1 MTEAVAELGI
11 KIVVD
16 SNAQTALGDLQK
28 GAKKSTSLFAQMK
41 TRAQSSFQSI
51 GAGAVMAGQLYAK
64 AVMMVAEHGRD
75 AFLAP
80 LEAIRESDK
89 QVREMAATFALLNE
103 SAAGFEE
110 IQDYAGATKDELESM
125 GMAAGVADDTL
136 VAVFQNVYERGGK
149 SVDAAKE
156 LTEQMAYAGRAIPG
170 GALAL
175 SEGFEQIEMGVIR
188 AKNPIVGMIAA
199 TGMLKGNAKQVAKE
213 MQKMS
218 VDEQMK
224 LAEKAVAKM
233 SAKMKDVPMTFD
245 QVVTS
250 MKVMTGNLLE
260 TMGAPMMAGL
270 TKAAAVVRDM
280 FLDKE
285 GNSTVLTEKLTQ
297 GAEYFGNM
305 LAGAFSLV
313 TPFLDGFLDG
323 MGKFQEEFMVL
334 WKEIFSGSDTMGEQL
349 KTAAKFMGETLG
361 VAIKLFAISVSAVV
375 LTLEKTI
382 KYITTAYG
390 SLMQVAGKLGVK
402 GASEAGNSMV
412 STANASE
419 NEGLRKDIA
428 SGANGGTGFAAAIQ
442 YKKNLL
448 AQGLAEAQAD
458 REIAKLT
465 ATHNAAYENM
475 QQAKAATEVANT
487 QAFVNAYNN
496 AVAMQDSAAQDAILS
511 YMKNNEALA
520 VTIGESGP
528 EAVAGG
534 VKAMIA
540 RLKAM
545 GDSKDVAILEAGQKK
560 NMASTLSKPTVVQDF
575 RGSTFNLK
583 QDFRDQDPDRV
594 AVAFQDD
601 IGNAAASRLQ
611 SRFASPF
618 GF

>member
-1 MTEAVAELGI
+1 MTEAVAALGI

-41 TRAQSSFQSI
+41 TRAQSSMQSI

-64 AVMMVAEHGRD
+64 AVMMVAQHGRD

-80 LEAIRESDK
+80 LEAIKESDK

-103 SAAGFEE
+103 STAGFAE
-110 IQDYAGATKDELESM
+110 IQEYASVTKDELERM

-233 SAKMKDVPMTFD
+233 STKMKDVPMTFD
-245 QVVTS
+245 QIVTS

-270 TKAAAVVRDM
+270 TKAAAVVRNM

-285 GNSTVLTEKLTQ
+285 GNSTALTEKLTQ
-297 GAEYFGNM
+297 GAEFFGNM
-305 LAGAFSLV
+305 LAGAFELV
-313 TPFLDGFLDG
+313 KPFVDGFMQG
-323 MGKFQEEFMVL
+323 MSEFNGIFTEV
-334 WKEIFSGSDTMGEQL
+334 WKEVFSGSDTMAENL
-349 KTAAKFMGETLG
+349 KAAAKFVGQMLG
-361 VAIKLFAISVSAVV
+361 S
-375 LTLEKTI
+375 TI
-382 KYITTAYG
+382 KVFALSIGALIVAVEK
-390 SLMQVAGKLGVK
+390 SIKFLIAAAGKVMQFV
-402 GASEAGNSMV
+402 GADKTGNKAMV
-412 STANASE
+412 LAHGSE
-419 NEGLRKDIA
+419 NEDLKKTIQ
-428 SGANGGTGFAAAIQ
+428 SGGAGQQDRFSAWNAYKENLLSEGKGEREINQEFVALTAEHERVAKVMADAKAQAAGGNADAYVAAYGEAAKAQDAAAQ
-442 YKKNLL
+442 
-448 AQGLAEAQAD
+448 
-458 REIAKLT
+458 T
-465 ATHNAAYENM
+465 
-475 QQAKAATEVANT
+475 
-487 QAFVNAYNN
+487 
-496 AVAMQDSAAQDAILS
+496 AILS
-511 YMKNNEALA
+511 YMASNEAIA
-520 VTIGESGP
+520 QTIATKGP
-528 EAVAGG
+528 DAVAGG
-534 VKAMIA
+534 VKDMIS
-540 RLKAM
+540 RLRAM
-545 GDSKDVAILEAGQKK
+545 GDNKDADILEAGQKK
-560 NMASTLSKPTVVQDF
+560 KMQSSLSKPTVVQDF